1 MYIDLSQST
10 PSQNYFHLIQTLVPR
25 PIAWVL
31 SENENSSYNLAPFSY
46 FNAVCSN
53 PSLIMLSIGNKPDN
67 QPKDTRRNIKLRKD
81 FIVHIAHRELLEALN
96 QSSATLATGESELD
110 MLQLKTAPFDD
121 ARLPRLEQ
129 CRIAYA
135 CECYEI
141 HKLGELP
148 QTIIYGKVNA
158 IYMDDSIV
166 STNEKGRIKVHAD
179 RLDPISRLGANEYM
193 TFGDIVSIKRPK

>member
-10 PSQNYFHLIQTLVPR
+10 PLQNYFNIVQTLVPR

-46 FNAVCSN
+46 FNAVCSD
-53 PSLIMLSIGNKPDN
+53 PPLIMLSIGNKPDN
-67 QPKDTRRNIKLRKD
+67 QPKDTRLNIKLRKD

-96 QSSATLATGESELD
+96 QSSATLAAGESELD
-110 MLQLKTAPFDD
+110 MLQLETTRFDN

-129 CRIAYA
+129 CRLAYA

-141 HKLGELP
+141 HELGELP
-148 QTIIYGKVNA
+148 QTIIYGKVNS
-158 IYMDDSIV
+158 IYIDDSIIT
-166 STNEKGRIKVHAD
+166 TNEKGRLKVHAD
-179 RLDPISRLGANEYM
+179 QLDPVSRLGANEYM
-193 TFGDIVSIKRPK
+193 TFGEIVSIPRPK